1 MDHFR
6 MVSKFVKKPPPLALR
21 GHELSSCLHSL
32 QLVLV
37 LGLGECGKAGWG
49 PIVGP

>member
-1 MDHFR
+1 
-6 MVSKFVKKPPPLALR
+6 MVSNFVKKPPPLALR
-21 GHELSSCLHSL
+21 GHELSSCLRSP

-37 LGLGECGKAGWG
+37 LGLGERGKAGWG